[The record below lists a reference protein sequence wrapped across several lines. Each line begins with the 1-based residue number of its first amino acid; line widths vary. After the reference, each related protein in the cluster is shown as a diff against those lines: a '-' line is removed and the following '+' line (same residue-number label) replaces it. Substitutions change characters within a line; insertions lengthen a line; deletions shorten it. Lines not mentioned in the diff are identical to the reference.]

1 MTIVRCKNNVYDTI
15 FLTDDDEG
23 VNSDSGK
30 ESEAEKGS
38 ADLPSKFCCMLFVCC
53 YLSRLLVFT

>member
-15 FLTDDDEG
+15 LLTDDDEG

-38 ADLPSKFCCMLFVCC
+38 ADLPSKFC
-53 YLSRLLVFT
+53 